1 MRWLLAFA
9 VAFAV
14 VAMAQWRPGGRLDA
28 RLAPFVDRSSK
39 PESATDAGGA
49 APHLSPAVPWIVVG
63 GFVGAL
69 VAQGDLFLTG
79 PGRSIVVSMLF
90 GALAGY
96 LVWRIRATA
105 DARRKDRRYRL
116 ELPIVTDALA
126 MQVVSGESIGTSIEH
141 VAESSRGE
149 VSDGLRRVLRM
160 IDSGTAT
167 PDALEVEAEHARHPD
182 GKRLLETLAHAHA
195 HGGRLA
201 DSLADLSTDFR
212 AGMERDVTSEGGRR
226 AVAAHGPVLALMV
239 PTALLFL
246 LYPTL
251 VGLRALSGAP

>member
-1 MRWLLAFA
+1 M
-9 VAFAV
+9 
-14 VAMAQWRPGGRLDA
+14 
-28 RLAPFVDRSSK
+28 
-39 PESATDAGGA
+39 
-49 APHLSPAVPWIVVG
+49 
-63 GFVGAL
+63 GAL
-69 VAQGDLFLTG
+69 AAQGDLFLTG
-79 PGRSIVVSMLF
+79 PGRSVAGSVLLGS
-90 GALAGY
+90 LAGY
-96 LVWRIRATA
+96 LAWRVRSSA
-105 DARRKDRRYRL
+105 DARRRDRRYRL
-116 ELPIVTDALA
+116 ELPIVVDALA

-141 VAESSRGE
+141 VAQSSRGE
-149 VSDGLRRVLRM
+149 VADGLRRVLAM
-160 IDSGTAT
+160 IESGTAT
-167 PDALEVEAEHARHPD
+167 PDALTNEAQCARHPD

-251 VGLRALSGAP
+251 VGLRALSGSP